1 MGIIDSIRVAK
12 TVNEANRYLST
23 LKTKYTYAAD
33 KTIRRAERAV
43 ILRDRELNDL
53 VNKTKKK
60 KKK

>member
-12 TVNEANRYLST
+12 TVDEATGYLSV

-43 ILRDRELNDL
+43 ILRDRELNIS
-53 VNKTKKK
+53 VKKTKKTK
-60 KKK
+60 K